1 MGNHANTSLNVDYT
15 FMAGGKEENTT
26 TPFEQTHWDELINNL
41 KMDTW

>member
-26 TPFEQTHWDELINNL
+26 TTPFEQTHWDELINNL
-41 KMDTW
+41 KMDT